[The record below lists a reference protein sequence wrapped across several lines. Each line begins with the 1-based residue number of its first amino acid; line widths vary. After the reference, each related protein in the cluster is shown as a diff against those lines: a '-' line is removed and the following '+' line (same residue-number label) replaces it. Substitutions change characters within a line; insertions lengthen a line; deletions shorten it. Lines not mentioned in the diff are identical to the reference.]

1 LSKTIKK
8 IYRTVVPETIRQKI
22 KEREVYQEYDKL
34 RKTPG
39 HVYYLFDETESI
51 FIHIPKA
58 GGISTIKSLYGE
70 DANGFGHPTY
80 ERFLR
85 MYGKKSFNEY
95 FKFTFVRNPWD
106 RLLSAYNFLKKGGMN
121 HMDQQFCDDVLSS
134 YDTFEQFVME
144 WVDREN
150 VEGWVHFIPQYH
162 YVYDK
167 NKNLVIDF
175 VGCFEQFEADF
186 ESIREK
192 LGTGI
197 PLKHL
202 NKTKDKKENNYRD
215 AYTQEMTE
223 KVAEV
228 YKEDIELFG
237 YEF

>member
-1 LSKTIKK
+1 MKK
-8 IYRTVVPETIRQKI
+8 LYRKVVPEVIRQKI
-22 KEREVYQEYDKL
+22 KEREVYGEYEKL
-34 RKTPG
+34 RKKPE
-39 HVYYLFDETESI
+39 HVYYRFDMTKSI

-70 DANGFGHPTY
+70 EANGFGHPTY
-80 ERFLR
+80 AHFLR
-85 MYGKKSFNEY
+85 LYGKKRFEKY

-121 HMDQQFCDDVLSS
+121 HMDQQFCENIVSS
-134 YDTFEQFVME
+134 YDTFEQFVLE
-144 WVDREN
+144 WVTPEN
-150 VEGWVHFIPQYH
+150 VKSWVHFIPQYH
-162 YVYDK
+162 YVYD
-167 NKNLVIDF
+167 NNRNLVIDF
-175 VGCFEQFEADF
+175 VGRFEQFETDF

-202 NKTKDKKENNYRD
+202 NKTKDKKEKSYRD
-215 AYTQEMTE
+215 AYTLEMAE

>member
-1 LSKTIKK
+1 MKK
-8 IYRTVVPETIRQKI
+8 LYRTLVPEIIRQKI
-22 KEREVYQEYDKL
+22 KEREIYGEYGKL

-39 HVYYLFDETESI
+39 HVYNRFDETRSI

-70 DANGFGHPTY
+70 RANGFGHPTY

-85 MYGKKSFNEY
+85 LYGKKSFNEY
-95 FKFTFVRNPWD
+95 YKFTFVRNPWD

-121 HMDQQFCDDVLSS
+121 HMDQEFCDDILSS

-144 WVDREN
+144 WVTHEN
-150 VEGWVHFIPQYH
+150 VESWVHFIPQYH
-162 YVYDK
+162 YIYDG
-167 NKNLVIDF
+167 NMNLVVDF
-175 VGCFEQFEADF
+175 VGRFENFNDDF
-186 ESIREK
+186 EKVRIK

-202 NKTKDKKENNYRD
+202 NKTKDKKEKSYRE
-215 AYTQEMTE
+215 AYTPKMAE

-237 YEF
+237 YVF